1 MKTIL
6 PILVALLA
14 MVACCL
20 AAPSSDLS
28 TVDTLITDLED
39 AKLQSVLAQEMDD
52 EDDDDDDDVAA
63 LEALLQTADA
73 QGFGSILKKALKKAA
88 PIVKKGAELYLANGA
103 GAQND
108 DYDDDSALEAL
119 LQTADQTAKA
129 QLIGALLNSAA
140 LLAPLLAKLHP
151 TTGKAQHDEDDDD
164 SDSALEALLQTAD
177 QTAKAQLIGSLVKSL
192 VPLVLTNKL
201 YPTNGAGLKAQ
212 QNDDDDDDDIAALE
226 ALLQTADAQGWGSV
240 GKFFKKAA
248 KKAVPILKTGAKA
261 YLNNPLASNLI
272 DKIPN
277 PKLRAALIQSA
288 EEAEDIARLEA
299 LLNQA
304 RGQSWGS
311 FTRGLSKGLKT
322 VGKYGVPVAKTLLGK

>member
-6 PILVALLA
+6 PILMALLA

-28 TVDTLITDLED
+28 TVDTLLTDLQD
-39 AKLQSVLAQEMDD
+39 AKLQSILAQEMDD
-52 EDDDDDDDVAA
+52 EDDDDDDVAT

-73 QGFGSILKKALKKAA
+73 QGWGSIFKKAVPILKKAA

-108 DYDDDSALEAL
+108 DDSAL

-129 QLIGALLNSAA
+129 QLF
-140 LLAPLLAKLHP
+140 
-151 TTGKAQHDEDDDD
+151 
-164 SDSALEALLQTAD
+164 
-177 QTAKAQLIGSLVKSL
+177 GSLVKSL
-192 VPLVLTNKL
+192 GKLAPLILANKL

-212 QNDDDDDDDIAALE
+212 QDDDDDDDDDDDIAALE

-240 GKFFKKAA
+240 GRFFKNVGR
-248 KKAVPILKTGAKA
+248 KAVPILKTGAKA

-272 DKIPN
+272 DRIPN

-299 LLNQA
+299 LLGQA

-311 FTRGLSKGLKT
+311 FTRGLKS
-322 VGKYGVPVAKTLLGK
+322 VGKYAVPVAKTLLGK